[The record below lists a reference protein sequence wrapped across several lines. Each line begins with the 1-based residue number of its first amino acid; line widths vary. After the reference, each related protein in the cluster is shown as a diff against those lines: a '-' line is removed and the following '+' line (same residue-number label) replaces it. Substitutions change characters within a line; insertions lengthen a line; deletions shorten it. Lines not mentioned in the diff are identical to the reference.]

1 MTAHKVE
8 KQTIIRRAEES
19 RVSDLLRYT
28 AQSQKLCNAA
38 KSEVMISNARKANF
52 ISQVEAENLAREHIE
67 KQNESVQRSVLKQL
81 QSRRLA
87 EKISNEK
94 RERKR
99 MELEIQRICETSEEL
114 KELESSLKIAYVNK
128 ERAVQQQERILINNL
143 EQARNHEIDK
153 QMEFDRQQEIERDYE
168 RDKKR
173 REKLSKQKI
182 VLQRQIKDNKVRAII
197 LFVFFVLIGPGTF
210 YLLTRRFFDFNIQK
224 EFAQK
229 IRIEAL
235 KDKNIV
241 DAIVTRIN
249 EEDKLELKERKRKK
263 EETRM
268 LIQQFYE
275 EREKHKR
282 LLAQQ
287 EKEQEAEIEAYN
299 KVMEQRK
306 EQEEFLKK
314 TVDDERRARWEK
326 VTEETKALNQS
337 KEILDTLRD
346 MLWQEELE
354 EKRINEE
361 KQLAIARARR
371 KKEMMRDNQSQIKN
385 KREMIAEM
393 EREERRMVDVML
405 AKFEADE
412 IEEQKKAQIR
422 KMEKNHFVQEAQIQR
437 KERARM
443 FELEKE
449 KQLRE
454 RSAGAEK
461 EEYRQRVIAE
471 ARRKLLSQHATELK
485 GFLPKVRW

>member
-182 VLQRQIKDNKVRAII
+182 VLQRQIKDN
-197 LFVFFVLIGPGTF
+197 
-210 YLLTRRFFDFNIQK
+210 K

-485 GFLPKVRW
+485 GFLPKGAILDHEEANIVSRG